1 VSSIIIRCCI
11 ATAFVALVASPAR
24 SQAPTESADI
34 LALLSGPR
42 ASTTVIVGPS
52 ETLGTVTTPSSYEEV
67 TSAVRRRRFS
77 RAETMMIVG
86 GAALVT
92 GIVVGDD
99 AGTVLI
105 LAGAG
110 IGGYGLYLHLNN
122 PTTRLQR

>member
-1 VSSIIIRCCI
+1 MRSIIIRCCI
-11 ATAFVALVASPAR
+11 ATAFVALVASPGQ
-24 SQAPTESADI
+24 SQAPATPDTP
-34 LALLSGPR
+34 LALLAGPR

-52 ETLGTVTTPSSYEEV
+52 ESLEVAPATPSYEEL

-99 AGTVLI
+99 AGTILI